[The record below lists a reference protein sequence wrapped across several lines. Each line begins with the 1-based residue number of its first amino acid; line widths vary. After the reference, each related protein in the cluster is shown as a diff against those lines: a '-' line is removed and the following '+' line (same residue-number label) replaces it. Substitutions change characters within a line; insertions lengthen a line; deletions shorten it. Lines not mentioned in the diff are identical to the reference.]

1 MQQLRNFLTPR
12 ARAAEHRGTTMNT
25 GIVELTG
32 TARTTALVAV
42 TGKGPRATKFGRHV
56 RIDKRELMR
65 WIAEQGKRSQ

>member
-1 MQQLRNFLTPR
+1 
-12 ARAAEHRGTTMNT
+12 MNT

-42 TGKGPRATKFGRHV
+42 TGKGPRAMKFGRHV